1 MDLLKSVRINN
12 LIDLYGKLLT
22 EKQLSIITDYYIND
36 LSLGE
41 IADINGITR
50 QAVNYTINLAI
61 KALENY
67 ENKLNYLKKL
77 DIIKSMEPKVINE
90 QKILLNKIVNILE
103 E

>member
-77 DIIKSMEPKVINE
+77 DIIKSMEPKVINK

>member
-1 MDLLKSVRINN
+1 MDLLKSVRVNR

-22 EKQLSIITDYYIND
+22 EKQLSIVTDYYIND

-67 ENKLNYLKKL
+67 ENKLC
-77 DIIKSMEPKVINE
+77 
-90 QKILLNKIVNILE
+90 LLNKMDKISSMKGVSESVKNDIKNIME
-103 E
+103 G